1 MTLAE
6 RSRFGL
12 ELAWPERWRR
22 MFDHFDA
29 DLGGWLRVEEFTD
42 ADTLVVRAELAG
54 IDPDKDVEVT
64 VSGGMLHIRA
74 ERTEKKEDTT
84 KERYRS
90 EFRYGTFERDVLL
103 PAGVTAGDVSATYTD
118 GILEV
123 RVPMPKATTP
133 EATKV
138 AVTHG

>member
-1 MTLAE
+1 MTMLE

-12 ELAWPERWRR
+12 DLPWPERWRR

-29 DLGGWLRVEEFTD
+29 DFGGWLRVEEFTD

-64 VSGGMLHIRA
+64 VTDGMLHIKA
-74 ERTEKKEDTT
+74 ERTEKKEHKAKDG
-84 KERYRS
+84 YRS

-103 PAGVTAGDVSATYTD
+103 PNGVTVGDVSASYTN

-123 RVPMPKATTP
+123 RVPMPKATPP

-138 AVTHG
+138 AIKQG

>member
-1 MTLAE
+1 MTMLE
-6 RSRFGL
+6 RRFDL
-12 ELAWPERWRR
+12 TWPELWRR
-22 MFDHFDA
+22 MFDRFDA

-64 VSGGMLHIRA
+64 VTDGMLHIRA
-74 ERTEKKEDTT
+74 ERTEKKEYTS
-84 KERYRS
+84 KKGYRS
-90 EFRYGTFERDVLL
+90 EMRYGTFERDVLL
-103 PAGVTAGDVSATYTD
+103 PEGATAEDVSASYAD

-123 RVPMPKATTP
+123 RVPVPKATKP
-133 EATKV
+133 EVTKV